1 MVRACEFCIKGQI
14 ARAVFAAVKG
24 NDGIGP
30 ATRNIFVDRL
40 PNTRFELGQ
49 VARQID
55 DDVALLP
62 VHGVELDAK
71 PRPGVIGLGATV
83 SSHASHIST
92 KSLSQKNAQRSTLNL
107 RGAID
112 WLASLRR

>member
-1 MVRACEFCIKGQI
+1 M
-14 ARAVFAAVKG
+14 KG

-30 ATRNIFVDRL
+30 AARNIFVDRL

-49 VARQID
+49 IARQID

-62 VHGVELDAK
+62 VYRVELDAE

-83 SSHASHIST
+83 SSHASHISMQ
-92 KSLSQKNAQRSTLNL
+92 SLSQRSTSDQRSTF
-107 RGAID
+107 
-112 WLASLRR
+112 ASIAPTLLLPCWADDLF